1 MIRLR
6 GWPCL
11 SFTHTKTILLILF
24 SALFITACG
33 GDDIGS
39 NTNEPKT
46 DENSDVVYFVMSD
59 RFDNGDS
66 ANDTGGI
73 DGDRTENGFDATDE
87 SFYHGGDIE
96 GLRARLPYL
105 QNLGVTS
112 VWMTPAF
119 KNSPVAID
127 GNSASYHG
135 YWIQDYMQVDP
146 HLGTNDEMKAFIN
159 EAHDL
164 DIEVYFDI
172 VINHT
177 ADVIRYEECHD
188 TNGNALSGSD
198 CAYRDTS
205 QNAYTPFLPAGQ
217 ESAKNPEW
225 LNDTANYHNRGDS
238 SFSGESDELGDFFGL
253 DDVNTEDPAVVQ
265 GMVDI
270 YKYWIGEFDID
281 GFRLDTVKH
290 VNIEFWQE
298 WTPAIQTY
306 AESLGKENFRI
317 FGEIFDGNPANISR
331 YTSEGSLPSA
341 LDFGLYFAMRDV
353 FANNV
358 APTRLADMFNQD
370 DYYNDADTSA
380 NDLMTFAS
388 NHDIGR
394 IANDIIIANP
404 TETQAQH
411 LARVQQAYAL
421 IFFGRGTPVIYYGDE
436 QGFVGGDGDRAS
448 REDMM
453 PSLVDNQNTKD
464 LLGTDATT
472 AESNFDE
479 EHPIFVALRDFS
491 DVLKEN
497 PVLHDGVQYPRYA
510 SDAPGIFAISRMK
523 AGVSYEY
530 LVVLNTSTSEQD
542 ASLASMAD
550 SYSVVYPAD
559 TDDIDSIGGEI
570 ELTLPPLSTMVLKSS
585 TEVTDGAEL
594 AGVSLGLIS
603 GSRVKGLIEIPA
615 IVTLADDN
623 VAVPLIEVSFEVSV
637 DGEEFTVIATD
648 KNADYRAFFDMAD
661 IPDETVLSF
670 RATARDHAGRVRGSD
685 PVEVEVGSEPGLK
698 VYFKTPDSWT
708 DSVNIYYWD
717 AEPPVSWPGIAMD
730 AIGDGWFSYQFAD
743 GADSANIIFNDG
755 TNQTGDLFQNTTE
768 TCFVDT
774 AWAAECEP
782 PTLGMLI
789 TFKAPDGW
797 ADAVNIHYWD
807 APPTADT
814 NWPGAAMTSLGDSY
828 FEYQFPLNVSS
839 ANIIFNDG
847 SNQTADL
854 NRTGDGC
861 YIDDAWEDTCNA
873 ETPEIPDDG
882 ILNIYFQKPD
892 AWADA
897 INMYY
902 WEAAAVPDAV
912 WPGVLMTDLGDGWY
926 VFNFPAGVTSSN
938 IIFND
943 GSNQTADLNRDQ
955 DGCYV
960 DGVWVDSCLSPVQ
973 GLLLTFVAPAGWSDS
988 INAYYW
994 EADGSVADAVW
1005 PGAAMEQV
1013 APGWF
1018 QYRLPV
1024 GATSANII
1032 FNDDV
1037 GNQTPDLFRDG
1048 DGCYGVSSSDWTD
1061 ACDIPTQVEVLGF
1074 RAHFV
1079 DSSTIAWQTRSSN
1092 TASYK
1097 LFGSATAS
1105 LTVNGNTFDGAD
1117 AEYALTSGATL
1128 SESVIAKFRH
1138 LDDFPVFT
1146 ISIVEAELKTLLQS
1160 QLVIAA
1166 FDDSGTMLEATR
1178 LHLPGVIDELFT
1190 TDAPLGL
1197 QVNDADVG
1205 VSVWA
1210 PTAQEVLL
1218 NIYDA
1223 DKILL
1228 DTVSASATN
1237 NGVYTFSGDASWLD
1251 LFYKFEV
1258 TVYHPASDAIESYE
1272 VTDPYSLS
1280 LSTNSQYSQFI
1291 DLAGDGS
1298 LKPSD
1303 WDTLVKTLP
1312 EKRNISIYE
1321 GHVSDF
1327 SDSDALVDAADR
1339 GKFNAFTYNG
1349 ENGAV
1354 LSNGMAHL
1362 KTLATAGLTHFHL
1375 LPVNDIATINEDTSQ
1390 TFKLDDL
1397 YSRAC
1402 ELSDATV
1409 VQNGCT
1415 EFVGMTIREAFEQ
1428 LVATDP
1434 VNERIQAIAGA
1445 LTNVDPTNWGYDPYH
1460 FLAIEGSYASDPDGK
1475 TRILEFRS
1483 MVKALDEIGLNTVV
1497 DVVFNHTNSSG
1508 VNDRSVLDKVVPG
1521 YYHRLDP
1528 LTGDVESSTC
1538 CDNTAAEHAMME
1550 RLMVD
1555 TVTLWAEHYKID
1567 AFRFDLMGHHP
1578 ASTMLNIQ
1586 SALAELDVTS
1596 NGIEGNKVYLY
1607 GEGWDFGEVSGNQR
1621 FEQAS
1626 QFNMGGTEIGTFND
1640 RLRSAV
1646 RGGNF
1651 TSNGRAQGLGNGNGT
1666 YPNGVVAGAST
1677 VQDQADRVRIGLAG
1691 NLRDYTFIDN
1701 TDTVNTGFGY
1711 AGVGYGLSPI
1721 DNVVYIDK
1729 HDNEALWDN
1738 AQAKHPDSLSM
1749 ANRVRAHLLSQSFVN
1764 FAQGVPFHQ
1773 MGTDILRSKS
1783 MDRNSFD
1790 SGPWANRVDF
1800 SLTTTNWASGLPIAS
1815 ENGTRWDAIST
1826 IMSNPNIDPQMA
1838 DMQLATDGFQE
1849 QLQIRYSS
1857 DLFRLGTGDD
1867 VKERVSFWNTGS
1879 AQTAGVI
1886 AMSVSDGT
1894 CAGTD
1899 MDSDLDGL
1907 MIIFNADDDAQT
1919 ITIADF
1925 AGYNF
1930 NLHGVQLTSTD
1941 TTVGDSSFDATTG
1954 TFSVPGLTTAVFVNP
1969 QAGAQ
1974 GSFHCN
1980 AQNGTVIEPGF
1991 TVYVEKPPEWT
2002 DIRIFYWDTT
2012 PVTNAVDWPG
2022 VEMTDIGSDWYSFIM
2037 PDGVTASN
2045 IVFNNNNDGLQ
2056 TADLS
2061 RTGDGCYN
2069 AGTDVWT
2076 DTCNFP
2082 GLTLTFLKPDAWGT
2096 DLHLYFFNAPV
2107 SNPAWPGTPMTDL
2120 GDGFYQL
2127 QLPAGVRSSSIIF
2140 NDNNGNQT
2148 ADLTHNSDDC
2158 YSTDGGWGACSAP

>member
-11 SFTHTKTILLILF
+11 SFTHEKHLLLTLFSILF
-24 SALFITACG
+24 LTACG
-33 GDDIGS
+33 GDNIGS
-39 NTNEPKT
+39 DTNEPNTHK
-46 DENSDVVYFVMSD
+46 NSDVVYFVMSD
-59 RFDNGDS
+59 RFENGDI
-66 ANDTGGI
+66 ANDTGGV
-73 DGDRTENGFDATDE
+73 DGDRTDNGFDAADE

-112 VWMTPAF
+112 IWMTPAF

-146 HLGTNDEMKAFIN
+146 HLGTNDEMKAFIDA
-159 EAHDL
+159 AHAL
-164 DIEVYFDI
+164 EMQVYFDI

-177 ADVIRYEECHD
+177 ADAIRLEGCHD
-188 TNGNALSGSD
+188 ADGNSLNGST

-205 QNAYTPFLPAGQ
+205 QNAYTPFLPSGL
-217 ESAKNPEW
+217 ENIKNPEW

-253 DDVNTEDPAVVQ
+253 DDVNTEDPIVVQ
-265 GMVDI
+265 GMIDI
-270 YKYWIGEFDID
+270 YKYWIGEFNID

-306 AESLGKENFRI
+306 AESLGKVDFRI

-331 YTSEGSLPSA
+331 YTSDGSLPSA

-370 DYYNDADTSA
+370 DYYNDVDTSA

-394 IANDIIIANP
+394 IANDIINANP
-404 TETQAQH
+404 DETQAQH

-421 IFFGRGTPVIYYGDE
+421 LFFGRGTPVIYYGDE
-436 QGFVGGDGDRAS
+436 QGFVGGNDDKAS

-453 PSLVDNQNTKD
+453 PSLVANQNTKD

-479 EHPIFVALRDFS
+479 EHPMFISLRDFS

-497 PVLHDGVQYPRYA
+497 PVLREGVQYPRYA
-510 SDAPGIFAISRMK
+510 SDTPGIFAISRLND
-523 AGVSYEY
+523 GLSYEY
-530 LVVLNTSTSEQD
+530 LVVLNTATTQQN
-542 ASLASMAD
+542 ASLTATTD

-559 TDDIDSIGGEI
+559 TADVNATDGKI

-585 TEVTDGAEL
+585 IEVADGAEL
-594 AGVSLGLIS
+594 TEVTLGLTS
-603 GSRVKGLIEIPA
+603 GSQVKGLIEVPA

-623 VAVPLIEVSFEVSV
+623 VAVPLIEVSFEVSIG
-637 DGEEFTVIATD
+637 GEEFTLITTD
-648 KNADYRAFFDMAD
+648 KNADYRAFFNTAD
-661 IPDETVLSF
+661 IPDETILIF
-670 RATARDHAGRVRGSD
+670 RATARDHAGRVRSSD
-685 PVEVEVGSEPGLK
+685 PVEVTVGSDPGLK
-698 VYFKTPDSWT
+698 VYFKTPVSWA

-717 AEPPVSWPGIAMD
+717 AEPAVSWPGVPMD
-730 AIGDGWFSYQFAD
+730 VIGDSWFSYQFAD
-743 GADSANIIFNDG
+743 DVDSANIIFNDG
-755 TNQTGDLFQNTTE
+755 TNQTGDLFQDTTQ

-797 ADAVNIHYWD
+797 ADTVNIHFWN
-807 APPTADT
+807 APPIADT
-814 NWPGAAMTSLGDSY
+814 SWPGAVMTSLGAGY

-839 ANIIFNDG
+839 ADIIFNDG
-847 SNQTADL
+847 NNQTADL
-854 NRTGDGC
+854 NRSGDGC
-861 YIDDAWEDTCNA
+861 YIDNAWADICNV
-873 ETPEIPDDG
+873 ETPEAPDDG
-882 ILNIYFQKPD
+882 ILSIYFQKPD

-943 GSNQTADLNRDQ
+943 GSNQTADLNRDR

-960 DGVWVDSCLSPVQ
+960 NNAWVDSCLSPAQ

-994 EADGSVADAVW
+994 DVDGGVADAAW
-1005 PGAAMEQV
+1005 PGTPMVQV
-1013 APGWF
+1013 ASGWF

-1032 FNDDV
+1032 FNDDA
-1037 GNQTPDLFRDG
+1037 GNQTPDLFRNT
-1048 DGCYGVSSSDWTD
+1048 DGCYGVSSADWTD
-1061 ACDIPTQVEVLGF
+1061 ACDIPTQAEVLGF

-1079 DSSTIAWQTRSSN
+1079 DSSTIAWQVSSSSA
-1092 TASYK
+1092 ASYK

-1105 LTVNGNTFDGAD
+1105 LSINGNTFEGAD
-1117 AEYALTSGATL
+1117 AEHTLEPGVTL

-1138 LDDFPVFT
+1138 LDDFPAFA
-1146 ISIVEAELKTLLQS
+1146 ISISETDLKTLLQS
-1160 QLVIAA
+1160 QLVVAA
-1166 FDDSGTMLEATR
+1166 FDDDGTMLEATR

-1190 TDAPLGL
+1190 TDAPLGV
-1197 QVNDADVG
+1197 QVNDADVS
-1205 VSVWA
+1205 VSIWA
-1210 PTAQEVLL
+1210 PTAQAVSL

-1223 DKILL
+1223 NKTLL
-1228 DTVSASATN
+1228 DTVSPTTTR
-1237 NGVYTFSGDASWLD
+1237 NGVYTFAGDASWLD

-1258 TVYHPASDAIESYE
+1258 TVYHPISDDIESYE

-1291 DLAGDGS
+1291 DLAGDSS
-1298 LKPSD
+1298 LKPRG

-1327 SDSDALVDAADR
+1327 SDSDTLVDADDR
-1339 GKFNAFTYNG
+1339 GKFSAFTYNG
-1349 ENGAV
+1349 VNGSA

-1362 KTLATAGLTHFHL
+1362 KALATAGLTHFHL
-1375 LPVNDIATINEDTSQ
+1375 LPVNDIATIDEDSSK
-1390 TFKLDDL
+1390 TFTLDDL

-1402 ELSDATV
+1402 ELSDAAA
-1409 VQNGCT
+1409 VQDGCT
-1415 EFVGMTIREAFEQ
+1415 EFAGMTMREAFVQ
-1428 LVATDP
+1428 LAATDP
-1434 VNERIQAIAGA
+1434 VNERIQAIAGP

-1475 TRILEFRS
+1475 ARILEFRS

-1521 YYHRLDP
+1521 YYHRLNS

-1586 SALAELDVTS
+1586 LALSQLTVTD
-1596 NGIEGNKVYLY
+1596 NGIEGDKIYLY

-1621 FEQAS
+1621 FDQAS

-1666 YPNGVVAGAST
+1666 YQNGVVAGAST

-1701 TDTVNTGFGY
+1701 TGTVNTGFGY
-1711 AGVGYGLSPI
+1711 AGVGYGLSPV

-1749 ANRVRAHLLSQSFVN
+1749 VNRVRAHLLSQSFVN

-1783 MDRNSFD
+1783 MDRNSYD

-1800 SLTTTNWASGLPIAS
+1800 SLDTTNWASGLPIAS
-1815 ENGTRWDAIST
+1815 ENNTRWGVMSS
-1826 IMSNPNIDPQMA
+1826 IMSNPNIDPQTA
-1838 DMQLATDGFQE
+1838 DMQLATDLFQD

-1857 DLFRLGTGDD
+1857 DLFRLGTGGD

-1886 AMSVSDGT
+1886 AMSVSDGS
-1894 CAGTD
+1894 CAGAD
-1899 MDSDLDGL
+1899 IDSTVNG
-1907 MIIFNADDDAQT
+1907 MMVVFNADDDEQT
-1919 ITIADF
+1919 VSVADF
-1925 AGYNF
+1925 AGYTF
-1930 NLHGVQLTSTD
+1930 NLHDVQLTGSD
-1941 TTVGDSSFDATTG
+1941 ATVTDSSFNTTTG
-1954 TFSVPGLTTAVFVNP
+1954 TFTVPGLTTAVFVNP

-1974 GSFHCN
+1974 SSFPCN
-1980 AQNGTVIEPGF
+1980 AHSGAVVEPGF
-1991 TVYVEKPPEWT
+1991 TVYIEKPADWA
-2002 DIRIFYWDTT
+2002 DLRIYYWDTI
-2012 PVTNAVDWPG
+2012 PVTTDVEWPG
-2022 VEMTDIGSDWYSFIM
+2022 VEMTDISSDWYSFIM

-2045 IVFNNNNDGLQ
+2045 IIFNDNNSGLQ
-2056 TADLS
+2056 TPDQS
-2061 RTGDGCYN
+2061 RIGDGCYDP
-2069 AGTDVWT
+2069 ATDAWS
-2076 DTCNFP
+2076 DTCDFP
-2082 GLTLTFLKPDAWGT
+2082 GLTLTLLKPADWGT
-2096 DLHLYFFNAPV
+2096 DIHLYFFNAPV
-2107 SNPAWPGTPMTDL
+2107 ANPAWPGTPMIDL
-2120 GDGFYQL
+2120 GDGYYQYQL
-2127 QLPAGVRSSSIIF
+2127 PVGVRSSSVIF
-2140 NDNNGNQT
+2140 NDNGNNQT
-2148 ADLTHNSDDC
+2148 ADLTHASDDC
-2158 YSTDGGWGACSAP
+2158 YSNDGGWGACTAP